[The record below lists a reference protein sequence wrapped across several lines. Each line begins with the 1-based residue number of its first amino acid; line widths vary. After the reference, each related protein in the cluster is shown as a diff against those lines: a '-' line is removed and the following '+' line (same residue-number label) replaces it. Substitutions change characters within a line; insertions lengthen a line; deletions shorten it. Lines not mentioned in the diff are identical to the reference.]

1 MADFEK
7 NIKKALAGMKPTD
20 MTKMKPI
27 DPKIQKIFEKIMGPS
42 SKAKKMKMG
51 GVVPGRGG
59 SFKGT
64 R

>member
-27 DPKIQKIFEKIMGPS
+27 DPKIQKIFEKIIGPS
-42 SKAKKMKMG
+42 SKAKK
-51 GVVPGRGG
+51 
-59 SFKGT
+59 
-64 R
+64 